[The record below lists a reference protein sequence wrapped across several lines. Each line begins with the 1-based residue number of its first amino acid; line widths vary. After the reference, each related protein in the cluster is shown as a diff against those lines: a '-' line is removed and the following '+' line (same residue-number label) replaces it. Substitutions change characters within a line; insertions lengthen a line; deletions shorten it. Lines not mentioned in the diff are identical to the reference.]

1 MARRID
7 SLKAGDK
14 VRLEFC
20 GSRSLGNDGY
30 TDDCVFEGIIG
41 EGDARRAKF
50 DDWEAYRYR
59 GGWAYGS
66 SAEPLRLL
74 EVLEG

>member
-20 GSRSLGNDGY
+20 GSRSLGNAPY
-30 TDDCVFEGIIG
+30 VDDCVFEGITG
-41 EGDARRAKF
+41 AGDDRRAIF
-50 DDWEAYRYR
+50 GDWEAYRFR

-74 EVLEG
+74 EVLS

>member
-7 SLKAGDK
+7 SLNVGDK

-20 GSRSLGNDGY
+20 GSRSLGNDPY
-30 TDDCVFEGIIG
+30 TDDCVFEGIVG
-41 EGDARRAKF
+41 EGDARRAVF
-50 DDWEAYRYR
+50 GDWEAYRYN

-66 SAEPLRLL
+66 SAERLRVL
-74 EVLEG
+74 EVLS

>member
-20 GSRSLGNDGY
+20 GSRTLGNSAY
-30 TDDCVFEGIIG
+30 TDDCIFEGITG
-41 EGDARRAKF
+41 SGDDRRAIF
-50 DDWEAYRYR
+50 GDWEAYRYN

-66 SAEPLRLL
+66 SAERLRVL
-74 EVLEG
+74 EVLGA